1 MSENTVTLRICDDCD
16 GEGIVHGYIP
26 GSDKDAD
33 PVTCPQCR
41 GTGRVLVLGTGTAT
55 YADPLEVEAMR
66 ADGTLI
72 DETGDPA
79 PESMPPASYLAAG
92 ESALDAT
99 LAHLSKAFPWS
110 KIEPGNSAFRV
121 GYRTAWCDAY
131 RYAKG
136 GAA

>member
-1 MSENTVTLRICDDCD
+1 MSENTVTLKLCADCD

-41 GTGRVLVLGTGTAT
+41 GTGCVLVWDGGSITC
-55 YADPLEVEAMR
+55 ADPGEVYALREKGWLE
-66 ADGTLI
+66 
-72 DETGDPA
+72 DETGDTA

-92 ESALDAT
+92 ESALDAA
-99 LAHLSKAFPWS
+99 LAELCKTFPAA
-110 KIEPGNSAFRV
+110 KVEPGNSAFRV

-136 GAA
+136 GTA

>member
-1 MSENTVTLRICDDCD
+1 MSDKVTLRTCDGCD

-33 PVTCPQCR
+33 PVTCPNCR
-41 GTGRVLVLGTGTAT
+41 GTGRVLVLGNGTAT

-66 ADGTLI
+66 ADGILI

-92 ESALDAT
+92 ESALEAA
-99 LAHLSKAFPWS
+99 LAELCRTFPAA
-110 KIEPGNSAFRV
+110 KVEPGNSAFRV

-131 RYAKG
+131 RHEEG

>member
-1 MSENTVTLRICDDCD
+1 MSNQVHLRTCDDCD

-41 GTGRVLVLGTGTAT
+41 GTGRVLVLGNGTVT

-79 PESMPPASYLAAG
+79 PESKPPASYLAAG
-92 ESALDAT
+92 ESALGDA
-99 LAHLSKAFPWS
+99 LAELCKTFPAA
-110 KIEPGNSAFRV
+110 KVAPGNSAFKV

-131 RYAKG
+131 RYEKG
-136 GAA
+136 GTA